1 MESTKERIRLE
12 EPGQRGHKSPKEI
25 QENVDSFKETECK
38 PLNVVSFE
46 LKHGLHEK
54 YIVECHK
61 YDKKK
66 INNFIQNAI
75 AEAQANILQFEGG
88 RIKHFLDQWKQIT
101 TEKEILKIVNGI
113 GV

>member
-66 INNFIQNAI
+66 LT
-75 AEAQANILQFEGG
+75 ILYKMQLL
-88 RIKHFLDQWKQIT
+88 KPKQIFYN
-101 TEKEILKIVNGI
+101 LKV
-113 GV
+113 VE